1 MTDPIEAS
9 PEATSPSRRVVIV
22 GSSACTTLTA
32 ALIELERRRQA
43 GELDVKDVL
52 LVDDTS
58 ALMNEVALS
67 NPVYALSAAN
77 LQVCDVH
84 LEGDGRPAWQKMNDE
99 PWRQRRS
106 RKMGR

>member
-1 MTDPIEAS
+1 MTNTPEVS
-9 PEATSPSRRVVIV
+9 PDSPRRRVLIV
-22 GSSACTTLTA
+22 DGGTSTTMTA
-32 ALIELERRRQA
+32 ALLALASRAKSEELGA
-43 GELDVKDVL
+43 DIV
-52 LVDDTS
+52 LVDDAE

-67 NPVYALSAAN
+67 NPVYTLSAAN